1 MAGPTPQPFTVAV
14 PDADV
19 ADLRERLART
29 RWPGDFAND
38 GWRYGT
44 NEDYVRSFVDY
55 WAGAFDWRAAEAAIN
70 AVPNFRVT
78 IDGIPIHYLHV
89 RGKGPAPLPLIC
101 THGWPWT
108 FWEFHD
114 VVGPLSDPAAYD
126 GDPADAFD
134 VVVPSLPGFGW
145 SSPLEVTGVTCQR
158 TADLWATLMTD
169 VLGYDRFAAEGGDW
183 GAVVTAN
190 LGHAYADRVV
200 GVHESLPVLLG
211 FDYGS
216 VTREA
221 YADEEVALWERRV
234 EAAGTITSH
243 MAVHGTEPQTLALP
257 LNDSPAG
264 LAAWML
270 GRRRAWS
277 DCDGDLDRSY
287 SREFLA
293 TTLSIYWFTQTIG
306 TSMRF
311 YYENFRAPWKPRHD
325 REPKVEVPTAFA
337 QFPRD
342 VMPLPR
348 AVLERHSNMAR
359 WTLMERGGHF
369 APSEAPD
376 LLVDDVREFFRDYR

>member
-78 IDGIPIHYLHV
+78 IDDIPIHYLHV

-114 VVGPLSDPAAYD
+114 VIGPLSDPAAYG

-145 SSPLEVTGVTCQR
+145 SS
-158 TADLWATLMTD
+158 
-169 VLGYDRFAAEGGDW
+169 
-183 GAVVTAN
+183 
-190 LGHAYADRVV
+190 
-200 GVHESLPVLLG
+200 
-211 FDYGS
+211 
-216 VTREA
+216 
-221 YADEEVALWERRV
+221 
-234 EAAGTITSH
+234 
-243 MAVHGTEPQTLALP
+243 
-257 LNDSPAG
+257 
-264 LAAWML
+264 
-270 GRRRAWS
+270 
-277 DCDGDLDRSY
+277 
-287 SREFLA
+287 
-293 TTLSIYWFTQTIG
+293 
-306 TSMRF
+306 
-311 YYENFRAPWKPRHD
+311 
-325 REPKVEVPTAFA
+325 
-337 QFPRD
+337 
-342 VMPLPR
+342 
-348 AVLERHSNMAR
+348 
-359 WTLMERGGHF
+359 
-369 APSEAPD
+369 
-376 LLVDDVREFFRDYR
+376 

>member
-19 ADLRERLART
+19 ADLRERLTRT

-38 GWRYGT
+38 EWRYGT

-78 IDGIPIHYLHV
+78 IDDIPIHYLHV

-114 VVGPLSDPAAYD
+114 VVGPLSDPAAYG

-169 VLGYDRFAAEGGDW
+169 VLGYDRFAGGGRRLGRRRDRQPRACVRRPRRR
-183 GAVVTAN
+183 GAREPPGPPRLRLRV
-190 LGHAYADRVV
+190 GH
-200 GVHESLPVLLG
+200 
-211 FDYGS
+211 
-216 VTREA
+216 RED
-221 YADEEVALWERRV
+221 YADEEVTLWERRV

>member
-1 MAGPTPQPFTVAV
+1 M
-14 PDADV
+14 
-19 ADLRERLART
+19 
-29 RWPGDFAND
+29 
-38 GWRYGT
+38 
-44 NEDYVRSFVDY
+44 
-55 WAGAFDWRAAEAAIN
+55 I
-70 AVPNFRVT
+70 
-78 IDGIPIHYLHV
+78 
-89 RGKGPAPLPLIC
+89 
-101 THGWPWT
+101 
-108 FWEFHD
+108 
-114 VVGPLSDPAAYD
+114 GPLADPAAHG

-134 VVVPSLPGFGW
+134 VIVPSLPGFGW
-145 SSPLEVTGVTCQR
+145 SSPLTATGVTCQR

-169 VLGYDRFAAEGGDW
+169 VLGYDRFAAAGGDW

-216 VTREA
+216 VSRDDYA
-221 YADEEVALWERRV
+221 ADEVGLWERRV

-293 TTLSIYWFTQTIG
+293 TTFSIYWFTQTIG

-311 YYENFRAPWKPRHD
+311 YYENFRTPWQPRHD

-348 AVLERHSNMAR
+348 AVLERHSNLSR

-376 LLVDDVREFFRDYR
+376 LLVADLRAFFRDHR